1 MEQDLLPK
9 IGHYDFIAEPFHCD
23 FTKHYCIGHLGNIL
37 LNAADYHSNDRG
49 YGMNYLN
56 TVHRTWVLSRL
67 AIELEDVP
75 LAYDKFFV
83 ETWVD
88 SAMRYFTSRNFK
100 VANDEGHTYGYGR
113 SIWAL
118 IDTDSR
124 QPTDIL
130 SMRNGLINVYIE
142 TEKECPIKKPSRVKT
157 PENLSLERIVDTY
170 YSDVDVNGH
179 INSIKYI
186 DHILD
191 LWPLDWHK
199 AHPLKRIDIAYV
211 AETHQ
216 GDQLMLYTNKHPT
229 SDDNHLTFT
238 IIVNKKV
245 ASGEEIEACRC
256 SLEFR

>member
-1 MEQDLLPK
+1 MENELLPK
-9 IGHYDFIAEPFHCD
+9 VGHYDFIAEPFHCD

-49 YGMNYLN
+49 YGMSYLN

-67 AIELEDVP
+67 AIELEDTP
-75 LAYDKFFV
+75 LAYDRFFV

-88 SAMRYFTSRNFK
+88 GAMRYFTSRNFK
-100 VANDEGHTYGYGR
+100 IANDEGHIFGYGR

-118 IDTDSR
+118 IDTESR

-130 SMRNGLINVYIE
+130 SMRDGLINAYLE
-142 TEKECPIKKPSRVKT
+142 TEKPCPIKKPSRVKT
-157 PENLSLERIVDTY
+157 PEEMSLERTVDTY

-199 AHPLKRIDIAYV
+199 KHPLKRLDIAYV

-216 GDQLMLYTNKHPT
+216 GDQLMIYTDVSPITN
-229 SDDNHLTFT
+229 DDYKLFT
-238 IIVNKKV
+238 IIVNKKL

-256 SLEFR
+256 LLEFR